1 MKKDKEIGAWAR
13 ALYLALI
20 NKDVDEEKVIKNLM
34 LALDKKKYLLSAII
48 KKYERIKDKENKVD
62 VFIAK
67 EIDQD
72 LRNRINIKIEN
83 LLGKNKNINYKI
95 DEDLIGGFRIKTK
108 DYLVKASIKDV
119 LTKVKNNAYGHN

>member
-13 ALYLALI
+13 ALYLALE
-20 NKDVDEEKVIKNLM
+20 NKDVDEEKVIKNLI

-48 KKYERIKDKENKVD
+48 KKYERIKNKENKVD
-62 VFIAK
+62 VFVAK
-67 EIDQD
+67 EVDQD
-72 LRNRINIKIEN
+72 LKDKINRKIEN
-83 LLGKNKNINYKI
+83 LLGKNKNVNYKI

>member
-13 ALYLALI
+13 ALYLALE
-20 NKDVDEEKVIKNLM
+20 NRDVDEERVIKNLI

-48 KKYERIKDKENKVD
+48 KKYERIKNKENKVD
-62 VFIAK
+62 VFVAK
-67 EIDQD
+67 EVDQD
-72 LRNRINIKIEN
+72 LKDKINRKIEN
-83 LLGKNKNINYKI
+83 LLGKNKNVNYKI